1 MKHYTPAELTPIL
14 ANLKHDIAKHDPTRF
29 NSVDCFFLQE
39 GVVENFEFVDIDFYG
54 QWIQSA
60 EFKNCTFKNCAFV
73 KTILWGTQ
81 FTKCEF
87 YESRFLKAEL
97 SGTTINNCLFKNC
110 DLSYT
115 KLVRSILS
123 GTKFVDCNFLGAFI
137 RDNEMVGVHFE
148 NPVGLPEDFLG
159 KQKEVR

>member
-1 MKHYTPAELTPIL
+1 MKHYSYAELTPIL
-14 ANLKHDIAKHDPTRF
+14 ENLKHDVGLTD
-29 NSVDCFFLQE
+29 NVDAFFLRDS
-39 GVVENFEFVDIDFYG
+39 VVEGFDFIDIDFYEKWLSLA
-54 QWIQSA
+54 Q
-60 EFKNCTFKNCAFV
+60 FKKCRFKNCAFV

-87 YESRFLKAEL
+87 YESRFPMAEL

-115 KLVRSILS
+115 KLVRSVLS

-137 RDNEMVGVHFE
+137 RDNEMVNVHFE
-148 NPVGLPEDFLG
+148 NPANLPEGL
-159 KQKEVR
+159 R